1 MRSAR
6 RGTVA
11 GVAVVL
17 AATPFVAY
25 LVWMVREV
33 TRDAGWVAGWLL
45 AGALLALP
53 LALGPSIQWARLG
66 RLLAGLT
73 TSISGALLT
82 IVLGYRLEQPGG
94 QDPTT
99 GVLLATA
106 SVAFLITV
114 VAELRIQHLSAL
126 SAAAQEQRALE
137 QHLALLAAVRDAS
150 TVREAPRLSAAAR
163 RRAALTTMLV
173 LGCVALR
180 ARTRRLR
187 SR

>member
-6 RGTVA
+6 RTAVA

-25 LVWMVREV
+25 LAWMVREV

-53 LALGPSIQWARLG
+53 LALVPSIQWARLG

-82 IVLGYRLEQPGG
+82 IVLGYRLEHPGG
-94 QDPTT
+94 QDSTA
-99 GVLLATA
+99 GGLLATA

-126 SAAAQEQRALE
+126 SAAAQEQRAHE
-137 QHLALLAAVRDAS
+137 QHLELLAAVRAAS
-150 TVREAPRLSAAAR
+150 TVRGTPRRTTAAR
-163 RRAALTTMLV
+163 RRAALATVFV
-173 LGCVALR
+173 LGCVARR
-180 ARTRRLR
+180 ARARRLR